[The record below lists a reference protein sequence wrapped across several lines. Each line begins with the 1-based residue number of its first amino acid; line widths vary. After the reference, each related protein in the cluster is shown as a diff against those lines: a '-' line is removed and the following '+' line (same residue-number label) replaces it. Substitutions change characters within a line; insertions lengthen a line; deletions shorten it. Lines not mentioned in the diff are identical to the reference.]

1 MPINLKNLLSKIYS
15 RKLLWMLIKNFLLLT
30 ICLTSVL
37 TLNSQPNQGNSSN
50 NETEPGTDE
59 SGSESSQ
66 CDCRFN
72 CGDDGQ
78 NPSQHSKRY
87 KLDQFTFGGY
97 NDLILEVWCL
107 YYIILICETK
117 ERFVLYN
124 KEAVS
129 WNI

>member
-1 MPINLKNLLSKIYS
+1 
-15 RKLLWMLIKNFLLLT
+15 MLIKNFLLLT

-37 TLNSQPNQGNSSN
+37 TLNSQPNQDSSPI

-66 CDCRFN
+66 CDCRFD
-72 CGDDGQ
+72 CVDDGQ

-97 NDLILEVWCL
+97 NDLILEV
-107 YYIILICETK
+107 
-117 ERFVLYN
+117 
-124 KEAVS
+124 
-129 WNI
+129 